1 MLKSVASALARRSA
15 EMDPLRYSTVV
26 AICLASCGAQGTANK
41 ESLIP
46 PPICPGAAC
55 RGGGILPERVAAATD
70 STQASAAAEPFWVYR
85 NGHFNWKGDYSFLAE
100 INYHDTKGVAAGH
113 PNDIA
118 VKIVGKWGGFQPFAA
133 GAHFDVSH
141 YKYLVYSLKPTVAG
155 QVFATGFA
163 ADNDVADGKPVVVS
177 GPPYG
182 PVPAAGQWATYKI
195 PLSDFALT
203 NHFILKFTIAD
214 GTGLDANLFYVDDI
228 GFTTE

>member
-1 MLKSVASALARRSA
+1 
-15 EMDPLRYSTVV
+15 MDPLRYSAVV
-26 AICLASCGAQGTANK
+26 AICLASCGAQGPASK
-41 ESLIP
+41 ESLIQP
-46 PPICPGAAC
+46 PVCPGAGC
-55 RGGGILPERVAAATD
+55 PGGGVRPEERVATATD
-70 STQASAAAEPFWVYR
+70 STPAGADTQPFWVYR
-85 NGHFNWKGDYSFLAE
+85 NGRFNWKGDYSFLAQVD
-100 INYHDTKGVAAGH
+100 YHDTKGVAPGH

-163 ADNDVADGKPVVVS
+163 ADNDVADGKPVTVS

-182 PVPAAGQWATYKI
+182 PVPVAGQWGTYKI
-195 PLSDFALT
+195 PLSDFGLT

>member
-1 MLKSVASALARRSA
+1 MLKSVASALAGDPRK
-15 EMDPLRYSTVV
+15 MNPLRYGTVV
-26 AICLASCGAQGTANK
+26 AICLASCGAQGPANK
-41 ESLIP
+41 ESAP
-46 PPICPGAAC
+46 PAT
-55 RGGGILPERVAAATD
+55 AATD
-70 STQASAAAEPFWVYR
+70 SAPAGAETQPFWVYR

-100 INYHDTKGVAAGH
+100 IDYHDSKGASAGH
-113 PNDIA
+113 HNDIA

-163 ADNDVADGKPVVVS
+163 ADNDVADGKPVTVS

-182 PVPAAGQWATYKI
+182 PVPVAGQWGTYKI

-214 GTGLDANLFYVDDI
+214 GTGLDANVFYVDDI